1 MRDSLERFGWDM
13 RLEIRLDSSAALG
26 VGRRRAEI
34 IRYPVTYVLPDGTE
48 KQVEAE
54 EHYSLLMA
62 SQALPAPI
70 GTGRRAGGTC
80 PDGGCA
86 LCRIEVIDATGL
98 SPMTDSERASMQA
111 LADGKPHEG
120 RNREPGPV
128 PTPTSRLACY
138 AKIVGP
144 GARVQVLELFDYDSV
159 RGDPNGT

>member
-1 MRDSLERFGWDM
+1 MSRFGIRK
-13 RLEIRLDSSAALG
+13 RLRSALG
-26 VGRRRAEI
+26 VGKRRAEI

-48 KQVEAE
+48 QVVEAE

-86 LCRIEVIDATGL
+86 LCRIEVIDGSGL
-98 SPMTDSERASMQA
+98 SPMTDFEMASMRA

-120 RNREPGPV
+120 RNRDPGPE
-128 PTPTSRLACY
+128 PTPTSRLACH
-138 AKIVGP
+138 AKIHGP
-144 GARVQVLELFDYDSV
+144 GARIQVLELFDYDSV